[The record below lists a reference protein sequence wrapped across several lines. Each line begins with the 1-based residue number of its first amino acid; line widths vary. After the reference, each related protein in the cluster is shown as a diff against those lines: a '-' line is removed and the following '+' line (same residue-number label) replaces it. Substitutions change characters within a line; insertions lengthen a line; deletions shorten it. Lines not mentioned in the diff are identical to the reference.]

1 MLEHTKNPHTKVS
14 LLFEGPAE
22 KREEAIAALEKLGF
36 RTSKNDS
43 IPWREAF
50 VEFEGNEA
58 GTSLAGGRHK
68 EGITQVELSK
78 LTGIPQRHI
87 SEMERGNRPIG
98 KKNAKLFAAV
108 LKVDYRTFL

>member
-1 MLEHTKNPHTKVS
+1 
-14 LLFEGPAE
+14 
-22 KREEAIAALEKLGF
+22 
-36 RTSKNDS
+36 
-43 IPWREAF
+43 
-50 VEFEGNEA
+50 
-58 GTSLAGGRHK
+58 LAGGRHK